1 MAGNLENVGYARPDK
16 ICLYNI
22 LMMEE
27 KQTILALGAG
37 GSSKF
42 VTKGGRTVTRVENV
56 KDVTHYLERLDEM
69 IERKKNG
76 MKIWDEEGT
85 CL

>member
-1 MAGNLENVGYARPDK
+1 M
-16 ICLYNI
+16 
-22 LMMEE
+22 
-27 KQTILALGAG
+27 
-37 GSSKF
+37 
-42 VTKGGRTVTRVENV
+42 TKGGRTVTRVENV